1 MRSRPCSSPASRQR
15 PSGMRRTITS
25 SALSASQ
32 RRGRPPAGWRPR
44 RRSRPPRRKRRN
56 PQLPAWKAPRR
67 ANLFRALRG
76 DCPHK
81 PRNLRGPFWGRTRV
95 VDPPR
100 RPDWRAAGGMPGN
113 PGGQPAGRTGHWPN
127 PRGKPAHR
135 KQITRLLPFPL
146 YFPCEKPLRCFALR
160 RLFPVI

>member
-15 PSGMRRTITS
+15 RSGMRRTITS

-32 RRGRPPAGWRPR
+32 RRGPPPAGWRPR

-81 PRNLRGPFWGRTRV
+81 PRDLRGPFWGRTRV
-95 VDPPR
+95 VDSPTPPGLAGGRGKAGKSR
-100 RPDWRAAGGMPGN
+100 RPARRSD
-113 PGGQPAGRTGHWPN
+113 GHWPN